1 MDLEC
6 EDDCCVLRG
15 FVFLAKKGKRIIVG
29 EFAKMFETVVG
40 IELLKRDKRA
50 VCDTWR
56 YRVATKSWKSGKAIQ
71 EQLLRGK

>member
-1 MDLEC
+1 MWRRL
-6 EDDCCVLRG
+6 LRITW
-15 FVFLAKKGKRIIVG
+15 VCFLAKKGKRIIVG